1 MGYELNIEIRDLRYF
16 ETIAEL
22 GHLGKAA
29 DVLCRSQPALTK
41 CIHRLESEIGAA
53 LFERKGRGLEL
64 TAVGREFYIRA
75 SKICEASDR
84 YLSDM
89 KEFIAGSVGKV
100 RVGCGP
106 ITADYLL
113 PIICNLVLRHAPQ
126 VSLEI
131 MINTN
136 YFLKEQIKLDRLD
149 LIVGVVTDDD
159 EFRHQAFID
168 DTVVVAARRDHP
180 IFRSG
185 RVKLPN
191 LLDYQ
196 WILPTTFVGSRRWL
210 DNVFLAHKLERP
222 SAHIETNSLP
232 SIHDVIG
239 STDLLCFLSRLT
251 LEHPKTRG
259 MLKEVKLKETT
270 MVRKLGLTYPHGSL
284 TPATAKLIELLN
296 QHHGAHTATVVDGAY
311 PVDIV
316 GADMREPARGSST
329 NP

>member
-1 MGYELNIEIRDLRYF
+1 MGYELKIEIRDLRYF

-22 GHLGKAA
+22 GHLGRAA

-41 CIHRLESEIGAA
+41 CLHRLENEIGAA

-75 SKICEASDR
+75 SKICETNDR

-89 KEFIAGSVGKV
+89 REFVAGSVGKV

-113 PIICNLVLRHAPQ
+113 PIICNLVLRHAPN

-136 YFLKEQIKLDRLD
+136 YFLKEQIKQDRLD

-168 DTVVVAARRDHP
+168 DIVVVAARKGHP
-180 IFRSG
+180 IFQSG
-185 RVKLPN
+185 PVKLRN
-191 LLDYQ
+191 LLEYQ
-196 WILPTTFVGSRRWL
+196 WILPTTLVASRKWL
-210 DNVFLAHKLERP
+210 DKVFLAHKLHRP
-222 SAHIETNSLP
+222 NAHIETNSLP

-251 LEHPKTRG
+251 LDHPKTRG
-259 MLKEVKLKETT
+259 MLKEVELAETT
-270 MVRKLGLTYPHGSL
+270 MVRKLGITYPHGSL
-284 TPATAKLIELLN
+284 MPATARLIDLLN
-296 QHHGAHTATVVDGAY
+296 QHHHAHMATVVG
-311 PVDIV
+311 
-316 GADMREPARGSST
+316 GTPAT
-329 NP
+329 T